1 MRPRALART
10 AQQIVTLN
18 AAIDSLTTTV
28 ASMHASLQQVE
39 RRAEQLTAIS
49 RADAADAGRLEELP
63 ALLQADRARA
73 HVIQALKASEMR
85 TDPFPYVIVDDIL
98 PPDLYEAVVAAIPPR
113 VLFEDRPVNKQQV
126 KVPPPFAPQYSRR
139 VWNFLIGDVV
149 EKVLKPTIVA
159 KFREPLTEYL
169 RRFWPGIPSTEVEAS
184 LTSSDGRIILR
195 RAGYLIPPHRDP
207 RWGFLTI
214 IVYLARS
221 GDPETWGTQLYKVRD
236 DTDASSAQ
244 PYWINDIRCELV
256 KNIPFRPNRAIAFL
270 NSDGAHGASLPADAP
285 PDFERYIYQWRIGAN
300 RALMEKL
307 KAQLTP
313 EARVAWEGKDGH

>member
-1 MRPRALART
+1 M
-10 AQQIVTLN
+10 
-18 AAIDSLTTTV
+18 
-28 ASMHASLQQVE
+28 
-39 RRAEQLTAIS
+39 
-49 RADAADAGRLEELP
+49 
-63 ALLQADRARA
+63 
-73 HVIQALKASEMR
+73 
-85 TDPFPYVIVDDIL
+85 
-98 PPDLYEAVVAAIPPR
+98 VVAAIPPR

-126 KVPPPFAPQYSRR
+126 KVPPPFAPPQYSRR
-139 VWNFLIGDVV
+139 VWNFLIDDVV

-159 KFREPLTEYL
+159 KFREPLIEYL
-169 RRFWPGIPSTEVEAS
+169 RRFWPGVPNTEVEAS

-195 RAGYLIPPHRDP
+195 RAGYFIPPHRDP

-214 IVYLARS
+214 IVYLARP

-244 PYWINDIRCELV
+244 PYWINDTRCELV
-256 KNIPFRPNRAIAFL
+256 KDVPFRPNRAIAFL
-270 NSDGAHGASLPADAP
+270 NSDGAHGASIPADAP

-300 RALMEKL
+300 GALMENL

>member
-1 MRPRALART
+1 MWPRALART

-28 ASMHASLQQVE
+28 ASMHTSLQQVE

-169 RRFWPGIPSTEVEAS
+169 RRFWPGISSTEVEAS

-207 RWGFLTI
+207 RWGFL
-214 IVYLARS
+214 
-221 GDPETWGTQLYKVRD
+221 
-236 DTDASSAQ
+236 
-244 PYWINDIRCELV
+244 
-256 KNIPFRPNRAIAFL
+256 
-270 NSDGAHGASLPADAP
+270 
-285 PDFERYIYQWRIGAN
+285 PDFRFGCGTFTHPSR
-300 RALMEKL
+300 RHALSFAVFPREPGPRRV
-307 KAQLTP
+307 TP
-313 EARVAWEGKDGH
+313 SG